1 MSHAGV
7 PGTARW
13 LDQEFPDFPRA
24 GYPATVFAATMP
36 SAKIRQKIAVG
47 QLPRRKDAPG
57 KLWVG
62 HGSGKMCD
70 GCDEPI
76 TATEVEYE
84 LDLRDRTLRFHF
96 RCYGAWED
104 QGA

>member
-1 MSHAGV
+1 
-7 PGTARW
+7 
-13 LDQEFPDFPRA
+13 
-24 GYPATVFAATMP
+24 
-36 SAKIRQKIAVG
+36 
-47 QLPRRKDAPG
+47 
-57 KLWVG
+57 
-62 HGSGKMCD
+62 MCD